1 MRSIS
6 LPQYIV
12 CKSDPTYV
20 RLPINC
26 IHWNM
31 NDDCSPY
38 CKEKKKNVTEFECRT
53 CTIRQAHQQVQKP
66 ESRSPVSDLKN
77 KLPQFNHY
85 VSEDRKDDSSFLDKA
100 KSYSK
105 AEMSQMFSGKV
116 SEEVFE
122 KRKALC
128 MACPSRINKDPDN
141 EPIGWCRSCGC
152 STTNKRASLSNKLWM
167 PFLECPLKKFGKEQ
181 GEGFKAN
188 DAIDS
193 VKGIMTS
200 VKDLFSKENKNDV

>member
-12 CKSDPTYV
+12 CKNDPTYV
-20 RLPINC
+20 KLPVNC
-26 IHWNM
+26 VYWKM
-31 NDDCSPY
+31 QDDCSSY
-38 CKEKKKNVTEFECRT
+38 CSEKTKNVTEHECRT
-53 CTIRQAHQQVQKP
+53 CPIRKP
-66 ESRSPVSDLKN
+66 YPTNNKPVNNSPIADLKE

-85 VSEDRKDDSSFLDKA
+85 VVENNNDDKSFLDKA

-105 AEMSQMFSGKV
+105 AEMSQMFKGKV
-116 SEEVFE
+116 SQEIFE
-122 KRKALC
+122 KRKSIC
-128 MACPSRINKDPDN
+128 MSCPSRSNHDPDN
-141 EPIGWCRSCGC
+141 EEIGWCRSCGC
-152 STTNKRASLSNKLWM
+152 SVTNKRASLSNKLWM

-193 VKGIMTS
+193 VKGIVTS
-200 VKDLFSKENKNDV
+200 VKDLFSKDKKNDV